1 MYVSLSKS
9 LYGLLQA
16 SRQWYACFS
25 LAPATRGFSSSLN
38 DYSLFFKL
46 TGDLI
51 TILDVYVD
59 DIMITGKNKAEIN
72 DVKQFLDYEFKIK
85 DLGEAHYLL
94 GMELVRENGGLV
106 VTHRKFSLELLSEFD
121 CMNCR
126 PVSTPLE
133 PTLKLSSDSG
143 APLPD
148 PIMYRRLLGK
158 LNFLMNTRLDLSY
171 TVQNLI
177 KYIQTPFSNIIK
189 LFYAL
194 YVIWLGSTAW
204 FVHDTRTLSSNH
216 YFL

>member
-1 MYVSLSKS
+1 MTTI
-9 LYGLLQA
+9 
-16 SRQWYACFS
+16 RCI
-25 LAPATRGFSSSLN
+25 LAIAV
-38 DYSLFFKL
+38 KKM
-46 TGDLI
+46 
-51 TILDVYVD
+51 LDVNNALHEDLHEEMYMRVPPGLNPPSPTHLRAND

-106 VTHRKFSLELLSEFD
+106 VTHRKFALELLSEFD

-158 LNFLMNTRLDLSY
+158 SSFIYQLSDIMIPQLDMLRSCMKHWILGKMNCTLA
-171 TVQNLI
+171 I
-177 KYIQTPFSNIIK
+177 AEK
-189 LFYAL
+189 LTIVLLF
-194 YVIWLGSTAW
+194 T
-204 FVHDTRTLSSNH
+204 
-216 YFL
+216 